1 MTNQNDQTCTEHGT
15 VLDSYFVAAEP
26 HPNGGIVPAHEEL
39 SCSDCQLEDMSPEDF
54 REIEPIAALNA
65 DSYVL
70 NIQPAPQVEL
80 ISTQEALRMIDAVGK
95 RKLVSTQAS
104 LVSTSTYQAGRHE
117 IEHIKNF
124 KCSACTKPAPKPAAK
139 IKARKV
145 YADEVIGSRFVSTK
159 TRSFGH
165 AVNVLD
171 HHILADHYGSLP
183 IVRESEIED
192 LLTDPESVDEVVEFG
207 FVADDWAEI
216 ETLRNKQISKE
227 AGLVFDS
234 NK

>member
-1 MTNQNDQTCTEHGT
+1 MTTQNTQTCTEHGT
-15 VLDSYFVAAEP
+15 ILDSYFVAAEP

-39 SCSDCQLEDMSPEDF
+39 TCSDCILEAMTQD
-54 REIEPIAALNA
+54 EILEMDPTAALNA
-65 DSYVL
+65 DSYAL

-95 RKLVSTQAS
+95 RKLASTQSS

-124 KCSACTKPAPKPAAK
+124 KCSACPKPAPKPAAK
-139 IKARKV
+139 SKAKKV
-145 YADEVIGSRFVSTK
+145 YAEGVIGSRFVSTK

-192 LLTDPESVDEVVEFG
+192 LLTDPESVEEVIEFG
-207 FVADDWAEI
+207 FLADDWSEI
-216 ETLRNKQISKE
+216 ETLRNKEISKE
-227 AGLVFDS
+227 AGLKFDT